1 MINKGNPG
9 NQNISGYSK
18 SDYVPSD
25 DEEISS
31 LMDEAKTMWKVG
43 SYHENIVNLQGISV
57 NVEEGSIRRVSNLQ
71 NKCYKKLYSICQIFR
86 VATYHEKTHRNYY
99 LGFSHTGIL
108 CVRESQ
114 SIPNRT

>member
-1 MINKGNPG
+1 MNKEESRG
-9 NQNISGYSK
+9 NQSISGYEK
-18 SDYVPSD
+18 SIYVPNE

-71 NKCYKKLYSICQIFR
+71 KVNVIKILYSSGHLLKLKLIIM
-86 VATYHEKTHRNYY
+86 
-99 LGFSHTGIL
+99 I
-108 CVRESQ
+108 
-114 SIPNRT
+114 I